1 MSVSKVPHMQSE
13 LFKTGA
19 DSIGRIHDRSIGDA
33 AFRRLLETDGRAAL
47 AEMGIAFPDGVAVK
61 VVFNTDD
68 RFYLAMPFVPDEG
81 LGDEPLAGV
90 VGGGGTT
97 AGTAGSISTYACF
110 AGCASTFASVGSA
123 ATAGP
128 S

>member
-1 MSVSKVPHMQSE
+1 MQSE
-13 LFKTGA
+13 MFKKAA
-19 DSIGRIHDRSIGDA
+19 DLIGRVHSRSLGDA

-47 AEMGIAFPDGVAVK
+47 AEMGIAFPNGVAVK

-90 VGGGGTT
+90 VGGGN
-97 AGTAGSISTYACF
+97 TAGSAATLSSYGCVG
-110 AGCASTFASVGSA
+110 GCASTFACSGSVS
-123 ATAGP
+123 TGP
-128 S
+128 